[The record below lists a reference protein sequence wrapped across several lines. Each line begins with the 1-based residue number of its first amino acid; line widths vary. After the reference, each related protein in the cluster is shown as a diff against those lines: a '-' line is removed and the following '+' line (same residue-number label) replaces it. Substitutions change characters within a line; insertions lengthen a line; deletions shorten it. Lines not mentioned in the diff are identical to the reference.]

1 MVAPCWTF
9 GIANRGHFVSQMY
22 PSLDPPQSANVRFFP
37 GALMRILRFQ
47 KTVISYDGEMHYD
60 TIKGISKFSDHVEA
74 SKGTLLISSDF
85 LTAAQ
90 SPEGDYLYTVTSLKD
105 NLARF
110 KQKQDAANDKWVNGE
125 GKTMAYREK
134 EDLLTVDG
142 NAEVKIIENGNVTGV
157 ATGAKITY
165 DARTEQIFV
174 KSAGDAAD
182 PAKKTRAMLVLMPKA
197 DPLAP
202 KLKIVD

>member
-1 MVAPCWTF
+1 MKFLLV
-9 GIANRGHFVSQMY
+9 V
-22 PSLDPPQSANVRFFP
+22 L
-37 GALMRILRFQ
+37 ALTLPTLATAERADRFQ

-60 TIKGISKFSDHVEA
+60 TVKGISKFSDHVEA

-105 NLARF
+105 KLAKF
-110 KQKQDAANDKWVNGE
+110 KQKQDASNDKWVNGE
-125 GKTMAYREK
+125 GQTMAYREK
-134 EDLLTVDG
+134 DDLLTVDG
-142 NAEVKIIENGNVTGV
+142 NAEVKIIENGSVTGV

-197 DPLAP
+197 DPLN
-202 KLKIVD
+202 K